1 MALVKFGGG
10 VVGMSGSI
18 AGTTFA
24 RNRSGSYARAKTKP
38 INPNTTLQNL
48 VRATFAM
55 LSARWAQTLTEAQRT
70 AWNLYASSVSMK
82 NRLGESINLT
92 GYNHY
97 IRSNTFLKMR
107 GETLVD
113 AGPTTFELPEQ
124 DPTITCTPAAAGQ
137 AVALVFDDTMDWV
150 DEDDAFLIIR
160 EGSPQNPQREF
171 FSGPFLGFKDKG
183 GSVGAPKSSPESFT
197 TLHVLTEGQKVWYE
211 MRIIRADGR
220 LSNPWMVYGIVT
232 A

>member
-70 AWNLYASSVSMK
+70 AWNLYASSVSV
-82 NRLGESINLT
+82 NQLT
-92 GYNHY
+92 
-97 IRSNTFLKMR
+97 
-107 GETLVD
+107 
-113 AGPTTFELPEQ
+113 
-124 DPTITCTPAAAGQ
+124 
-137 AVALVFDDTMDWV
+137 
-150 DEDDAFLIIR
+150 
-160 EGSPQNPQREF
+160 
-171 FSGPFLGFKDKG
+171 
-183 GSVGAPKSSPESFT
+183 
-197 TLHVLTEGQKVWYE
+197 
-211 MRIIRADGR
+211 
-220 LSNPWMVYGIVT
+220 
-232 A
+232 